1 MIKNLLENIMHG
13 IDVRQNLSQIR
24 QEIKETNPKNELLA
38 LIGDDRE
45 LINGLTH
52 LLESEDAKTRK
63 NTALLMGDLGI
74 EEFCVS
80 LFNAYNAEDQM
91 FVKSAYLTALK
102 SFNYFAYLSDFKN
115 RLIDLAE
122 IELTIENKKHVEE
135 EMRALTE
142 LIVDIEGIVTH
153 KFGGFNEDYSCIL
166 LTNRLH
172 TSVTK
177 AQLDEIKGCE
187 AREFNAG
194 VEVKTN
200 NLYDILPIRTY
211 SELLFT
217 IMGMKN
223 CEMNAISAAK
233 TISNSDL
240 LSVLKK
246 AHSGTTPFYFRVE
259 IKSKMP
265 LDKKSIFAKKFSSE
279 LERLSNRQL
288 LNSPSNYEFEIRMI
302 ENKLGTFNLLLKFNT
317 IKDERFDYRIGNI
330 SSSIKPVNAA
340 LLVALAK
347 EYMIDNARVLDPFCG
362 VGTMLI
368 ERQKVV
374 KANTSYGID
383 ILEEAINK
391 AKINTEA
398 AGQIIHYINRDFFD
412 FTHEY
417 VFDEIFTNMP
427 SAIGRTTEEDIYE
440 LYKKFFDT
448 VKNFLTQDGTII
460 MYSHNRD
467 YVNQLA
473 IENRF
478 KVIKEIEIMDKE
490 ETFLFIL
497 K

>member
-1 MIKNLLENIMHG
+1 MNG
-13 IDVRQNLSQIR
+13 IDVRTNLSQLR
-24 QEIKETNPKNELLA
+24 QQIKATNNKNELLD
-38 LIGDDRE
+38 LIGEDTE
-45 LINGLTH
+45 LINGIKD
-52 LLESEDAKTRK
+52 LLNSDDAKTRK
-63 NTALLMGDLGI
+63 NAALLMGDLEI
-74 EEFCVS
+74 DEFCAA
-80 LFNAYNAEDQM
+80 LFNAYQAEAQM

-102 SFNYFAYLSDFKN
+102 SYNYFAYLSDFKT
-115 RLIDLAE
+115 RLIELTDTD
-122 IELTIENKKHVEE
+122 LTIENKKHVEE

-142 LIVDIEGIVTH
+142 LIVEVEGIVTH
-153 KFGGFNEDYSCIL
+153 KFGGFNENYDCIL

-172 TSVTK
+172 TDVTE
-177 AQLDEIKGCE
+177 AQIADLSGCD
-187 AREFNAG
+187 ARAFNAG

-217 IMGMKN
+217 IKGMKN
-223 CEMNAISAAK
+223 CAMDAIPAAQ
-233 TISNSDL
+233 TVSSSEL
-240 LSVLKK
+240 LDVLKK

-265 LDKKSIFAKKFSSE
+265 LDKKSIFVKKFSSE
-279 LERLSNRQL
+279 LERLSDRQL

-302 ENKLGTFNLLLKFNT
+302 ENKLGTFNVLLKFNT
-317 IKDERFDYRIGNI
+317 IKDERFDYRIENV

-347 EYMIDNARVLDPFCG
+347 DYMIDNARVLDPFCG
-362 VGTMLI
+362 VGTLLI

-391 AKINTEA
+391 AKINTTA

-427 SAIGRTTEEDIYE
+427 FKIGRKTEEEIFE
-440 LYKKFFDT
+440 LYKNFFDIA
-448 VKNFLTQDGTII
+448 KNFLTQDGTII

-467 YVNQLA
+467 YVYQLT
-473 IENRF
+473 EKNRF
-478 KVIKEIEIMDKE
+478 TIKKEFEIMDKE
-490 ETFLFIL
+490 ETFLFII

>member
-1 MIKNLLENIMHG
+1 MIKNLLENIMNG
-13 IDVRQNLSQIR
+13 IDVRTNLSQIR
-24 QEIKETNPKNELLA
+24 QIIKETNPKNELLD
-38 LIGDDRE
+38 LIDDDAE
-45 LINGLTH
+45 LINGIKN
-52 LLESEDAKTRK
+52 LLNSDDAKTRK
-63 NTALLMGDLGI
+63 NAALLMGDLAI
-74 EEFCVS
+74 NEFCSS
-80 LFNAYNAEDQM
+80 LYNAYQAEEQM

-102 SFNYFAYLSDFKN
+102 SFNYFAYLPDFKN
-115 RLIDLAE
+115 RLAELTQID
-122 IELTIENKKHVEE
+122 LTIENKKHMEE

-142 LIVDIEGIVTH
+142 LIVDVEGIVTH
-153 KFGGFNEDYSCIL
+153 KFGGFNEDYNCIL

-172 TSVTK
+172 TDVTE
-177 AQLDEIKGCE
+177 AQLAEITGCE
-187 AREFNAG
+187 ARSFNAG
-194 VEVKTN
+194 VEIKTN
-200 NLYDILPIRTY
+200 HLFDVLPIRTY

-217 IMGMKN
+217 IKGMKN
-223 CEMNAISAAK
+223 CEMDAIGAAT
-233 TISNSDL
+233 TILNSDL
-240 LSVLKK
+240 LNVLKK

-265 LDKKSIFAKKFSSE
+265 LDKKSIFVKKFSSE
-279 LERLSNRQL
+279 LERLSNREL

-317 IKDERFDYRIGNI
+317 IKDERFDYRVENI

-347 EYMIDNARVLDPFCG
+347 DYMIDNARVLDPFCG

-374 KANTSYGID
+374 KGNTAYGID
-383 ILEEAINK
+383 ILEDAINK

-427 SAIGRTTEEDIYE
+427 FKIGRKTEEEIYE
-440 LYKKFFDT
+440 LYKQFFDT

-467 YVNQLA
+467 YVNQLT

-478 KVIKEIEIMDKE
+478 KIIKEIEIMDKE
-490 ETFLFIL
+490 ETFLFII